1 MGYTTVKSHF
11 CKGGNIPGS
20 GLPEAACRELCSLRN
35 DCFGIDVFL
44 SGDRCFLNVAGPAPD
59 GCKSQFENAALGPST
74 SYKFLAKVGTTVE
87 RMLQDGTGL
96 SSEDILR
103 FKPISFESGGYYK
116 VCFCDS
122 ALLPKGQQYCHAES
136 DYSVEVG
143 ELIVS
148 GVSCLLKESD
158 FRRRTC
164 YNMFHGGLICS
175 DTNKYPASA
184 APATGVLPSAY
195 AYP

>member
-1 MGYTTVKSHF
+1 MG
-11 CKGGNIPGS
+11 
-20 GLPEAACRELCSLRN
+20 ELCSLRN

-44 SGDRCFLNVAGPAPD
+44 SGNRCFLNVEGSSPD
-59 GCKSQFENAALGPST
+59 GCKSQYETANLGPST
-74 SYKFLAKVGTTVE
+74 AYKFLAKAGTTVE
-87 RMLQDGTGL
+87 RMLQAGTGL
-96 SSEDILR
+96 SSDNILR
-103 FKPISFESGGYYK
+103 FMPVSFVSGGSYK

-122 ALLPKGQQYCHAES
+122 ALLPTGQQYCHAES
-136 DYSVEVG
+136 DYSVEIG

-175 DTNKYPASA
+175 DTIKYPASA